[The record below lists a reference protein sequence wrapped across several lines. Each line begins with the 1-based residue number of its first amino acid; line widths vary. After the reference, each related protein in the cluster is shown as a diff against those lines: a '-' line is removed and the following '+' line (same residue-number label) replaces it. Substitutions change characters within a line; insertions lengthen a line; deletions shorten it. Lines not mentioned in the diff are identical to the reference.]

1 MKGRRDFATAVLHQL
16 PPPVRLA
23 PRVLPILIRHANVD
37 FPVEAA
43 ETTEGGIA
51 VFGGEGR

>member
-23 PRVLPILIRHANVD
+23 PRILPILIRHANVD

-43 ETTEGGIA
+43 ETTEGRIA